1 MRKSL
6 LLSTVGAVAITMAA
20 PAMAEV
26 DVFATIDMEKMVFV
40 TENISKFKTVE
51 IDVTDPLDALMTD
64 EAAEAAALVNAEN
77 NGVFVSGSTGTG
89 TGSNEVD
96 FNVNLDASLTDSIN
110 GNTGVVGVNQDVG
123 NSANQ
128 ANLVALAY
136 TAGTGTALADSQAE
150 AEQANN
156 GGSVVERGVREHIE
170 TVDGGT
176 TTTGDPD
183 FADDGKK
190 ITVIENPDG
199 TITILDTAVKT
210 ATIENSITGN
220 TGITGVNQ
228 NVGNASNQHNGV
240 SLSVGIGA
248 VAALSESALGQ
259 SNTGNSVDE
268 VGTVRMASLTASVLN
283 NAGITQVNQN
293 TGNFNN
299 QSSMVSFSAIGFGGI
314 GGLTAT
320 GGSF

>member
-6 LLSTVGAVAITMAA
+6 LLSTVGALALTLAGPAVA
-20 PAMAEV
+20 
-26 DVFATIDMEKMVFV
+26 DVNVSATIDMEKIVFV
-40 TENISKFKTVE
+40 TENISKFKTVS

-64 EAAEAAALVNAEN
+64 EAAEAAAIVAASND
-77 NGVFVSGSTGTG
+77 GIFISGPT
-89 TGSNEVD
+89 TGSSDQVD
-96 FNVNLDASLTDSIN
+96 YNVNLDASLSDSIN

-150 AEQANN
+150 ADQANN
-156 GGSVVERGVREHIE
+156 SGSVIERGVREHTE
-170 TVDGGT
+170 VVDGGT
-176 TTTGDPD
+176 TQTGDPD

-190 ITVIENPDG
+190 ITIIENPDG
-199 TITILDTAVKT
+199 TITILDSAVKS
-210 ATIENSITGN
+210 ASIENSIVGN

-259 SNTGNSVDE
+259 ANSGNSVDE
-268 VGTVRMASLTASVLN
+268 VGTVRTASLTASVLN
-283 NAGITQVNQN
+283 NAGITAVNQN

-299 QSSMVSFSAIGFGGI
+299 QSSMVSFSAIGFGGV

>member
-6 LLSTVGAVAITMAA
+6 LLSTVGALALTLAT
-20 PAMAEV
+20 PALADV
-26 DVFATIDMEKMVFV
+26 DVTATIDMEKNVFV
-40 TENISKFKTVE
+40 TEDISKLKTVS

-64 EAAEAAALVNAEN
+64 EAAEAAAIVNASN
-77 NGVFVSGSTGTG
+77 DGVSVSGPSGT
-89 TGSNEVD
+89 SSDQVD
-96 FNVNLDASLTDSIN
+96 YNVNLDASLADSITA
-110 GNTGVVGVNQDVG
+110 NTGVVGVNQDVG

-136 TAGTGTALADSQAE
+136 TAGSGTALADSQAE
-150 AEQANN
+150 ADQANSS
-156 GGSVVERGVREHIE
+156 GSVVERGVREHDE
-170 TVDGGT
+170 VVDGGT

-190 ITVIENPDG
+190 ITIIENPDG

-210 ATIENSITGN
+210 ATIENSVIGN

-268 VGTVRMASLTASVLN
+268 VGTVRTASMTASVLT
-283 NAGITQVNQN
+283 NAGITAVNQN

-299 QSSMVSFSAIGFGGI
+299 QSSMVSFSAIGFGGV
-314 GGLTAT
+314 GGLTST

>member
-6 LLSTVGAVAITMAA
+6 LLSTVGALAMMLSA
-20 PAMAEV
+20 PAMA
-26 DVFATIDMEKMVFV
+26 DVGVSATIGLDKTVYVNED
-40 TENISKFKTVE
+40 IAKFKTIQ

-64 EAAEAAALVNAEN
+64 EAAEAAAIVNASN
-77 NGVFVSGSTGTG
+77 DGVFVGGPTGST
-89 TGSNEVD
+89 SDQVD
-96 FNVNLDASLTDSIN
+96 YNVNLDASITDSIT
-110 GNTGVVGVNQDVG
+110 GNTGIVGVNQDVG
-123 NSANQ
+123 NSVNQ
-128 ANLVALAY
+128 GNLVGMAY

-150 AEQANN
+150 ASQANS
-156 GGSVVERGVREHIE
+156 GSGVVERGVRQHDEI
-170 TVDGGT
+170 VDGGT
-176 TTTGDPD
+176 TTTGDPN

-190 ITVIENPDG
+190 IVIIENPDG

-210 ATIENSITGN
+210 ATIENSVISN

-228 NVGNASNQHNGV
+228 NTGNSSNQHNGV
-240 SLSVGIGA
+240 SLAVGVGA
-248 VAALSESALGQ
+248 IAAMSEAALGQ
-259 SNTGNSVDE
+259 SNSGNTVDE
-268 VGTVRMASLTASVLN
+268 VGTVRTASLTASVMLN
-283 NAGITQVNQN
+283 SGITAVNQN

>member
-6 LLSTVGAVAITMAA
+6 LLTTAGALAIMMAA
-20 PAMAEV
+20 PAMA
-26 DVFATIDMEKMVFV
+26 DVNVTATIDMTKDVFV
-40 TENISKFKTVE
+40 TENISKFKTVR
-51 IDVTDPLDALMTD
+51 IDVTDPGSALMTD
-64 EAAEAAALVNAEN
+64 EAAEAAALVNASN
-77 NGVFVSGSTGTG
+77 DGVIVSGSTGSTA
-89 TGSNEVD
+89 EQID
-96 FNVNLDASLTDSIN
+96 YNVNLDASINDSIT
-110 GNTGVVGVNQDVG
+110 GNTGIVGVNQDVG

-128 ANLVALAY
+128 ANVVAMAY

-150 AEQANN
+150 ADQTNAN
-156 GGSVVERGVREHIE
+156 GLVTERGVREHDVI
-170 TVDGGT
+170 VPGGQT
-176 TTTGDPD
+176 PVVDPD
-183 FADDGKK
+183 FGDDGKK
-190 ITVIENPDG
+190 LTFIDNPDG

-210 ATIENSITGN
+210 ATIENSVIGN

-268 VGTVRMASLTASVLN
+268 VGTVRVASLNASVMN
-283 NAGITQVNQN
+283 NAGITAVNQN

-299 QSSMVSFSAIGFGGI
+299 QSSMVSFSAIGFGGV

>member
-6 LLSTVGAVAITMAA
+6 LLSTVGALAITLAV
-20 PAMAEV
+20 PALA
-26 DVFATIDMEKMVFV
+26 DVGVTATIGMD
-40 TENISKFKTVE
+40 KTVYVNE
-51 IDVTDPLDALMTD
+51 DIAKLKTISIDVTDPLDALMTD
-64 EAAEAAALVNAEN
+64 EAAEAAAIVNAN
-77 NGVFVSGSTGTG
+77 NNQVTVGGP
-89 TGSNEVD
+89 TGSSSDQVD
-96 FNVNLDASLTDSIN
+96 YNVNLDASINSSIN
-110 GNTGVVGVNQDVG
+110 SNTGIVGVNQDVG
-123 NSANQ
+123 NSVNQ
-128 ANLVALAY
+128 GNLVGMAY

-150 AEQANN
+150 ADQANSD
-156 GGSVVERGVREHIE
+156 GSVVERGVREHTE

-190 ITVIENPDG
+190 IVVIENPDG

-210 ATIENSITGN
+210 ASIEASVISN

-240 SLSVGIGA
+240 SLAVGIGA
-248 VAALSESALGQ
+248 IAAMSEAALGQ
-259 SNTGNSVDE
+259 SNSGNSVDE
-268 VGTVRMASLTASVLN
+268 VGTVRTASLTASVLMN
-283 NAGITQVNQN
+283 SGITAVNQN

-299 QSSMVSFSAIGFGGI
+299 QSSMVSFSAIGFGGV